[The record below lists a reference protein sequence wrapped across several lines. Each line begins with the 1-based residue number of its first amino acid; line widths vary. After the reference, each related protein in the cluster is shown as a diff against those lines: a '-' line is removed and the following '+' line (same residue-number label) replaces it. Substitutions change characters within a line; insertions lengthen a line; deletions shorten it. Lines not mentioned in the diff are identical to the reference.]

1 MQSISILGCG
11 WLGLPL
17 GKHLVKEG
25 YKVKGSTTSES
36 KLSTIQQQGIES
48 FKLVVTNGLAY
59 KDAAS
64 FFQSE
69 VLFLNIP
76 PKRANPNIEK
86 EYPIQV
92 QKVVACAKLGGVKQI
107 IFASSTGVY
116 GDDNQ
121 IVTEQTIPNPT
132 RGSGVAL
139 VHAEQIIQNTGLQW
153 VILRFAGLVG
163 ENRKAGRFLAG
174 KTNLSNGQAPVNL
187 VHQKDCIQVV
197 AQLLK
202 QQVGNEIFN
211 VCADAHPIKQVYYTE
226 QALKEGLV
234 PPSFIDNAPVKYKIV
249 SNEKLKQRLN
259 YAFIYPDPVLFE

>member
-25 YKVKGSTTSES
+25 YNVKGSTTSDS
-36 KLSTIQQQGIES
+36 KLLTIQESGIES
-48 FKLVVTNGLAY
+48 FKIIVTNKLAC
-59 KDAAS
+59 KDASS

-76 PKRANPNIEK
+76 PKRSNPNIEE

-92 QKVVACAKLGGVKQI
+92 QKVVECAKLGGVDQI

-132 RGSGVAL
+132 RGSGAAL
-139 VHAEQIIQNTGLQW
+139 VHAEQIIQNAGLQW
-153 VILRFAGLVG
+153 IILRFAGLVG
-163 ENRKAGRFLAG
+163 EDRKAGRFLAG
-174 KTNLSNGQAPVNL
+174 KTNLSDGQAPVNL

-197 AQLLK
+197 TQILK
-202 QQVGNEIFN
+202 QQVRNEVFN
-211 VCADAHPIKQVYYTE
+211 VCADKHPIKQVYYVE

-234 PPSFIDNAPVKYKIV
+234 PPSFLDNAPAKYKIV
-249 SNEKLKQRLN
+249 SSEKLKQRLD
-259 YAFIYPDPVLFE
+259 YSFIYPDPILF